1 MEAVQPAYVHSAT
14 SAPAGSATR
23 RLVLTLAFV
32 LFLTMLPVTM
42 LVPVLRELVTTRFHG
57 STFWT
62 HAFMSINLV
71 GGLVAAP
78 FGAWLADRHWGRRPV
93 FIFAAALDA
102 TLLGLM
108 YACARWQPSLSLL
121 LTLRFLEGAAHLTS
135 LSTLMA
141 LAGDWSGPGRGG
153 RVMGVIGA
161 ALIFGTAF
169 GTPLGGRIGQENPAF
184 VLLLGAIICVVAAML
199 GLRLHEAPSR
209 RTPASLSDTL
219 LLLNRCPRLTTAYL
233 FGFIERLCVGVIVS
247 TFILYLGEVHRL
259 EPARK
264 GLLMA
269 LFLFPFAIL
278 CYPMGRLTDRWG
290 RAIPMAVGG
299 IAFGLVYALYGMVS
313 GPWLVMLMLLSGVLS
328 AVMFAPN
335 LAMCADL
342 APPDQKAAA
351 FAGFNMAG
359 SLGFLCGPLLG
370 GTLMSALAPRL
381 GAVAAYQTTF
391 AITGA
396 IVVLCAAGSLPR
408 LLTLRRQRLTR

>member
-1 MEAVQPAYVHSAT
+1 MEAVQSIRVGSACA
-14 SAPAGSATR
+14 APSLPATR
-23 RLVLTLAFV
+23 RLVMTLAFV

-42 LVPVLRELVTTRFHG
+42 LVPVLRELVTERFDG
-57 STFWT
+57 TTFWT

-71 GGLVAAP
+71 GGLMAAP
-78 FGAWLADRHWGRRPV
+78 FGAWLADRHSGRKPV

-169 GTPLGGRIGQENPAF
+169 GTPLGGRIGQENPVF

-199 GLRLHEAPSR
+199 GLRLAEAPSR
-209 RTPASLSDTL
+209 RAPASLRATL
-219 LLLNRCPRLTTAYL
+219 LLLHDFPRLTTAYV

-247 TFILYLGEVHRL
+247 TFILYLGEVQRL

-278 CYPMGRLTDRWG
+278 CYPMGRLTDRFG
-290 RAIPMAVGG
+290 RAIPMCAGG
-299 IAFGLVYALYGMVS
+299 IAFGLVYALYGAVS
-313 GPWLVMLMLLSGVLS
+313 GPWLVVLMLLSGVLS

-370 GTLMSALAPRL
+370 GTLMSALTPRL
-381 GAVAAYQTTF
+381 GAGASYQATF

-396 IVVLCAAGSLPR
+396 IVVVCAAGSLPH
-408 LLTLRRQRLTR
+408 LLALRRHRLTR